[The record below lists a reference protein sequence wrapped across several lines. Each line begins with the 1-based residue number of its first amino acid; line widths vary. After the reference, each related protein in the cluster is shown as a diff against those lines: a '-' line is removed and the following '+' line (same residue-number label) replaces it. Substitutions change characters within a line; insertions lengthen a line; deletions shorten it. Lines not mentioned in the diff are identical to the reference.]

1 MLTKTNQSLIL
12 QDFMNK
18 YNFKLISKNNLTNE
32 IHKLI
37 ISKQMHQHNNVIC
50 IYTYFFVFLHVNR

>member
-12 QDFMNK
+12 QGFMNK
-18 YNFKLISKNNLTNE
+18 HNFKLTSFLKVSVMK

-37 ISKQMHQHNNVIC
+37 ISKQMHQHNNVI
-50 IYTYFFVFLHVNR
+50 LLQLKLMG